1 MPTDE
6 PPRAEAPDLFEA
18 RERTRLE
25 DIDHAAFFAAL
36 DAPAEPGAALVAA
49 AGRYKARVAAPG

>member
-6 PPRAEAPDLFEA
+6 TPSPQATDLLEAQEH
-18 RERTRLE
+18 TRLE
-25 DIDHAAFFAAL
+25 DVDHAAFFAAL